1 MSITSDV
8 RLDDLDAELSVLD
21 VSKPECRSTR
31 AAMHAYLDR
40 RLHDRRQHLLEV
52 HLDSCPGCIRAF
64 IDIRQVSW
72 TRRAV
77 AGVVG
82 VAE

>member
-1 MSITSDV
+1 MTITSDV

-21 VSKPECRSTR
+21 VNEPECRYTR

-40 RLHDRRQHLLEV
+40 RLHHLRQHRLEV
-52 HLDSCPGCIRAF
+52 HLDGCAGCIRAF

-77 AGVVG
+77 AGVV
-82 VAE
+82 E